1 MELHSFSTRVTG
13 IRKELPQFKA
23 SWTAELRGSETRET
37 VWALAWTAVPWSS
50 HSRIL
55 GSARQISRLRQVRA
69 KGTTNSMS
77 LSIAFHIP
85 GWPSMLCA
93 ARMLCHSILSMV
105 AVTGH
110 CAMNSTALEP
120 LLTRPM
126 ANSTNAVLTTVEWGS
141 HSSFIGQHFLHVVLT
156 DQYSVLLNPDF
167 RRDEVPNFPPKNST
181 IVSKGVSLCPWIILY
196 RISLIG
202 CYVYYPY
209 LCPLKSTIC
218 PVYFI
223 LLYKDFSKSRVWYT
237 CFSMTNH
244 SK

>member
-50 HSRIL
+50 HFRIL
-55 GSARQISRLRQVRA
+55 GSARQISRLRQVLA

-110 CAMNSTALEP
+110 RAMNPTALEP

-126 ANSTNAVLTTVEWGS
+126 ANSTNAVPTTVEWGL
-141 HSSFIGQHFLHVVLT
+141 HSSFIVQCFLCIVSK
-156 DQYSVLLNPDF
+156 DQYPVLLNAHFP
-167 RRDEVPNFPPKNST
+167 RDEVPPKNSRL
-181 IVSKGVSLCPWIILY
+181 VSKGVSLCPWIILY
-196 RISLIG
+196 RI
-202 CYVYYPY
+202 
-209 LCPLKSTIC
+209 PLWLDVIYIIHIFVHSRVPFTQ
-218 PVYFI
+218 FI
-223 LLYKDFSKSRVWYT
+223 LFYYKDSSKPWV
-237 CFSMTNH
+237 
-244 SK
+244 